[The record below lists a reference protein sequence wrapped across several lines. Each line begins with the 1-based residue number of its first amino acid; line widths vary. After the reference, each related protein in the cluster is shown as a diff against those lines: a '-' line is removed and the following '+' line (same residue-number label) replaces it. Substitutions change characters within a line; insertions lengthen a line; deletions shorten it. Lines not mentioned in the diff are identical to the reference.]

1 MSPFHFASGGR
12 PRKPWVGV
20 ASALPPSSLQGAV
33 LLDFKCRLQRCWFS
47 ASPPP
52 RLLPGR
58 PPMTHSFRQS
68 LRAPAV
74 QAAQPAPNSPAVPFS
89 LAHRPL
95 VRESI
100 VGVSH
105 FGGGQCGGTLPVFM
119 GRLGPRSLC
128 SAGEF
133 TCSSPLVRGLSGP
146 ALLPAAS
153 PDIWSRFAAGPRAVW
168 RSLCSCGTSPAARP
182 VPPPR
187 QVPGEGLGPEPASRD
202 SLTSPRLGRP
212 CRSSAMR
219 RPSVLPRGPPLGS
232 CMASGLFC
240 APLPFRPG
248 HP

>member
-12 PRKPWVGV
+12 PRKPWVGA

-33 LLDFKCRLQRCWFS
+33 LLDFNCRLQRCWFS

-58 PPMTHSFRQS
+58 PTMTHSFRQS

-95 VRESI
+95 VCESI

-105 FGGGQCGGTLPVFM
+105 FGGGQCGGTLPVSW
-119 GRLGPRSLC
+119 GGLALALSVLPASLR
-128 SAGEF
+128 
-133 TCSSPLVRGLSGP
+133 V
-146 ALLPAAS
+146 ALLWRGGCRVQPCCPSAS

-168 RSLCSCGTSPAARP
+168 RSLCSSGTSPAARP
-182 VPPPR
+182 VPPP
-187 QVPGEGLGPEPASRD
+187 
-202 SLTSPRLGRP
+202 
-212 CRSSAMR
+212 
-219 RPSVLPRGPPLGS
+219 
-232 CMASGLFC
+232 
-240 APLPFRPG
+240 
-248 HP
+248 